1 MNKLLIAQA
10 VVATAVFGAILFV
23 SGRIASG
30 EGPKLEKSAIEITD
44 ADSLLR
50 GVGKSVSFTGF
61 TQQRRSGPW
70 LRRGPMAVQILGI
83 QKWRDDLRA
92 GAVAVTGTL
101 AKRSGNE
108 QGNVWFAIEAKKVTP
123 AQPPASSTRP
133 ATRPSDEIF
142 RVSTY
147 KDLERHNGNHVRVLG
162 ILENRKAGPH
172 LRCGEFSVQ
181 LLFIERPNAKLS
193 RALYSDTPVWIEADG
208 WVRDLHFR
216 NPSDGKKLEPRMAMA
231 ASIRSG
237 DWHAIDDVE
246 WKIVV
251 PLHDPH

>member
-1 MNKLLIAQA
+1 MNKLLIAPA
-10 VVATAVFGAILFV
+10 LVTTAVFGAMLFF

-30 EGPKLEKSAIEITD
+30 DGSKPERSPVEITN
-44 ADSLLR
+44 ADSLSR
-50 GVGKSVSFTGF
+50 NVGESVTFTGIA
-61 TQQRRSGPW
+61 QQRRSGPW
-70 LRRGPMAVQILGI
+70 LRRGPLAVQILGI
-83 QKWRDDLRA
+83 QKWPEDLRI
-92 GAVAVTGTL
+92 GAVAVTGML
-101 AKRSGNE
+101 AKRSGHE

-123 AQPPASSTRP
+123 ARPPASSTRP

-142 RVSTY
+142 PVSTY
-147 KDLERHNGNHVRVLG
+147 KDLERHNGDHVRVLG

-181 LLFIERPNAKLS
+181 LLIKERPNAELS

-216 NPSDGKKLEPRMAMA
+216 NPSDGKKLEPGMAMA
-231 ASIRSG
+231 ANIRSG
-237 DWHAIDDVE
+237 DWRAIDDVE
-246 WKIVV
+246 WKIVA